1 MGRVRF
7 LLLIVVLI
15 GLSACRLTRNIV
27 THEFVLDQ
35 VNRIDEPIGSWIFG
49 DLKGSEED
57 FLITTD
63 TMPMNLYAI
72 YVQHMSGRTVSQINV
87 GAKVRGLRVLTDPRD
102 ASHWLFYSYNDQQS
116 VAVSA
121 SQYQWKIPLQRVEKV
136 FEGVA
141 RTDRHLGNP
150 NVEWFALIYPE
161 HLADIDG
168 DGRLELV
175 CRMLDGYTVN
185 PRGLVVYDFETGRIK
200 WRFDTSTS
208 FNSVLFDD
216 FDNDGSKEFILSNYA
231 FKNNPEF
238 KHGMNDMSGWIIV
251 LNASGEMLYS
261 QKEFDGYG
269 QIHLTADDYNQDGII
284 EIYAVNT
291 TWGSDN
297 IRNSVSILQWS
308 GERLKKNKSW
318 ALPSTFERSMVAPI
332 LNVMD
337 NAGTRRLL
345 LVDKGAGLVV
355 LNQDLETVPHEYR
368 DFVKTIMAV
377 DDLNQD
383 GAKEILL
390 QTHDNYFVILDN
402 KYTQRAR
409 IKNPFTDSD
418 AVSAHIIKA
427 GYGNDRMIAIV
438 SPKEVRYYKYKLLP
452 ISVLIWRV
460 VEKLWLFFV
469 ISLFFTIV
477 ALVIHNRRRRRMFV
491 LATNTLSQGLIL
503 LSTKNRIN
511 FSNQY
516 VRELVSKES
525 GTDLPIRLNSLR
537 KSLPEVYRALVE
549 FCSSAL
555 HTKTVEIK
563 LGEDRLEH
571 KVTLFKLYGLRKR
584 YMITLIPLRQ
594 YSDAAQDKLV
604 WADIARRL
612 SHHVR
617 RHITN
622 ILLALNPLRQ
632 NDEGTGNADE
642 YIDIIRDEIDK
653 IRVFTHAF
661 QRFTELKDYDLK
673 CQDIVPSVEHCLSRI
688 HIPENIHLIKNWKLS
703 SVEAFIEPI
712 RFEEA
717 LTNMINN
724 ALEAMPDG
732 GTLHLTIKTLTHH
745 ESPKGALTVLVE
757 IEDSGIG
764 IPEKYME
771 EIWRPFF
778 TTNQSG
784 TGIGIPESKKIIDS
798 MGGCLD
804 ISSEEGVGTVIS
816 IWLKGPNH
824 E

>member
-1 MGRVRF
+1 M
-7 LLLIVVLI
+7 
-15 GLSACRLTRNIV
+15 SACRLTRNIV
-27 THEFVLDQ
+27 THEFVLNK
-35 VNRIDEPIGSWIFG
+35 VNRIDEPIGSWIIG

-57 FLITTD
+57 FLIMTD
-63 TMPMNLYAI
+63 TKPMNLYAI
-72 YVQHMSGRTVSQINV
+72 YVQHRSGRIVSQINV

-102 ASHWLFYSYNDQQS
+102 ASHWLFYSYNDQRS
-116 VAVSA
+116 VTVSA
-121 SQYQWKIPLQRVEKV
+121 SQYLWKIPLQRVEKD
-136 FEGVA
+136 FESIS

-150 NVEWFALIYPE
+150 NVEWFAVIYPE
-161 HLADIDG
+161 ILADIDG

-200 WRFDTSTS
+200 WRFDTSSS

-231 FKNNPEF
+231 FKNNPEI

-251 LNASGEMLYS
+251 LNSSGEMIYS
-261 QKEFDGYG
+261 QKEFEGYG
-269 QIHLTADDYNQDGII
+269 QVYLAADDIDQDGSI

-297 IRNSVSILQWS
+297 IRNSVSVLKWS

-318 ALPSTFERSMVAPI
+318 ALPSTFERTMVAPV

-337 NAGTRRLL
+337 NAGTRRIL

-355 LNQDLETVPHEYR
+355 LNQDLETVPHDYQ

-383 GAKEILL
+383 GTSEILL
-390 QTHDNYFVILDN
+390 QTQDNYFVILDN
-402 KYTQRAR
+402 KFTQRAR
-409 IKNPFTDSD
+409 IKNPFPDSD
-418 AVSAHIIKA
+418 AVSAHIIKT

-438 SPKEVRYYKYKLLP
+438 SAKEVRYYDYQLLP
-452 ISVLIWRV
+452 LSILTWRV
-460 VEKLWLFFV
+460 VDRLWP
-469 ISLFFTIV
+469 IV
-477 ALVIHNRRRRRMFV
+477 TLGLLLALIAFMILYFRRRRMFV
-491 LATNTLSQGLIL
+491 IATNTLSQGLIL
-503 LSTKNRIN
+503 LGTKNRIN

-516 VRELVSKES
+516 VRELVGKES
-525 GTDLPIRLNSLR
+525 GTEQPARVNSLR
-537 KSLPEVYRALVE
+537 KSLPDVYRELVD
-549 FCSSAL
+549 FCSGAL
-555 HTKTVEIK
+555 HTKTVELK

-571 KVTLFKLYGLRKR
+571 SVTFFKLYGLRKR

-594 YSDAAQDKLV
+594 YSDAAQDKLI

-632 NDEGTGNADE
+632 REDSASNADE

-653 IRVFTHAF
+653 IRIFTHAF

-688 HIPENIHLIKNWKLS
+688 LIPENVQLIKNWKLS

-717 LTNMINN
+717 LTNMVNN
-724 ALEAMPDG
+724 ALEAMSDG
-732 GTLHLTIKTLTHH
+732 GILHLTIKTLTHH

-784 TGIGIPESKKIIDS
+784 TGIGIPETKKIIDS
-798 MGGCLD
+798 MGGSLD
-804 ISSEEGVGTVIS
+804 ISSEEGVGTVVS
-816 IWLKGPNH
+816 IWLKGRNH